1 MNRTLQSQ
9 RQQEEQ
15 TIWEAHLQEKG
26 LPPARLLPEEE
37 EDDDDL
43 PETQRWRS
51 ASTGTVVRK
60 KPPRASIGMGE
71 EVEAEQECGDGDTDE
86 DEDEAIPNSRAR
98 SASEALRFAM
108 KPVSFKKQQS
118 ATRGFKKQQSATRG
132 DRRKESEKRAK
143 MHRVCTQYGEFTEDG
158 GEVEEDDDLASLDTC
173 PRVYSESFQAGLNAD
188 GITSLG
194 RGASS
199 WIDETKE
206 VVAETKKDPERAQVT
221 EKMRSEAEEQAKK
234 GAEEQAKKEV
244 EEQAKKEAEE
254 QAKKKEKRRN
264 SQALLEKFR
273 RRRSRE
279 YSKQDMEEEAKRK
292 TKREA
297 DQARRAVG
305 DEDTAAKETKD
316 AAVDHPPPD
325 PVPSKRKLSRTLSN
339 DGRFLF
345 ATGTAPAPSPND
357 LGENGVEERHP
368 TRAEE
373 ETETREQ
380 MRKIE
385 GASHHPHQQQEQ
397 ESHPPVFVC
406 VEPSCS
412 RSFRSA
418 EGLEIHTEWHCAQK
432 QQQQPQESKLAAGE
446 EAGVREGGLK
456 EQASNKAEQAEKVA
470 RELEHTV
477 DREEKMQEQEGS
489 EEPLTKTR
497 TRTKTKS
504 GLTIQ
509 RPRSNTKVQPP
520 PPGAV
525 PQQAKKLP
533 APPPARPTS
542 ADADGVSEVGI
553 ENDEPLTK
561 TRTRTKTK
569 SGLTIQRPRSNTKV
583 QPPPPG
589 AAPQQAKKLPAPPPP
604 PAHGK

>member
-37 EDDDDL
+37 DDDDL

-60 KPPRASIGMGE
+60 KPPRASIGMGG
-71 EVEAEQECGDGDTDE
+71 EVEVEKECGDEDTDE

-98 SASEALRFAM
+98 SASQALRFAM
-108 KPVSFKKQQS
+108 KPVSFKKQH
-118 ATRGFKKQQSATRG
+118 SATRG

-158 GEVEEDDDLASLDTC
+158 GEVEEDDDIASLDTC
-173 PRVYSESFQAGLNAD
+173 PRVYSESFQAGLSAG

-206 VVAETKKDPERAQVT
+206 VVAETKKDPERAQVI
-221 EKMRSEAEEQAKK
+221 EKMRN
-234 GAEEQAKKEV
+234 EV
-244 EEQAKKEAEE
+244 EEQAKQEAEE
-254 QAKKKEKRRN
+254 QAKKKEKHRN

-279 YSKQDMEEEAKRK
+279 YSKQDVEEEAKRK
-292 TKREA
+292 AKREA
-297 DQARRAVG
+297 EQARRAVG
-305 DEDTAAKETKD
+305 DEETTAKETKD

-380 MRKIE
+380 MRKME
-385 GASHHPHQQQEQ
+385 GATHHPHQQQEQ

-412 RSFRSA
+412 RSFRSV

-432 QQQQPQESKLAAGE
+432 QQQQPQESKLAADE
-446 EAGVREGGLK
+446 EAGVREGGVK
-456 EQASNKAEQAEKVA
+456 EQTSNKAEQAEKVA
-470 RELEHTV
+470 RELEQTV

-489 EEPLTKTR
+489 E
-497 TRTKTKS
+497 
-504 GLTIQ
+504 
-509 RPRSNTKVQPP
+509 
-520 PPGAV
+520 
-525 PQQAKKLP
+525 
-533 APPPARPTS
+533 
-542 ADADGVSEVGI
+542 
-553 ENDEPLTK
+553 EPLTK